1 MRQNRQ
7 GFADTYKTTPKS
19 CSGSI
24 YDNYLSISQYYS
36 EEILNV
42 RNRYNCVFANIYKI
56 LYICAMTDSTKLA
69 PKPVGFR
76 GSSLDDLRAFPT
88 AAKREAGHQIDLVQ
102 NGEEPDDWK
111 PMATTVGPG
120 AKEIRIRDEAGA
132 FRVIYVAKF
141 HWRPSWRAAGSILAH
156 TPRMCGACGA
166 VHRPH
171 ARAVPAIH
179 GKQVTRN
186 GLEGRGLKN
195 LGVVI
200 AEEAQQLKVHVGAL
214 HRLHGLARVATSTG
228 ALRSSTTRAL
238 ASSDW
243 AGKATPTSARVP
255 RSVATARPCAGVQC
269 IVFLLIGAPR
279 NFIGAF
285 EPF

>member
-102 NGEEPDDWK
+102 NGEER
-111 PMATTVGPG
+111 TTGSP
-120 AKEIRIRDEAGA
+120 
-132 FRVIYVAKF
+132 
-141 HWRPSWRAAGSILAH
+141 WQPPSDLA
-156 TPRMCGACGA
+156 PRKYACGM
-166 VHRPH
+166 
-171 ARAVPAIH
+171 
-179 GKQVTRN
+179 K
-186 GLEGRGLKN
+186 
-195 LGVVI
+195 LG
-200 AEEAQQLKVHVGAL
+200 HSG
-214 HRLHGLARVATSTG
+214 
-228 ALRSSTTRAL
+228 
-238 ASSDW
+238 
-243 AGKATPTSARVP
+243 
-255 RSVATARPCAGVQC
+255 
-269 IVFLLIGAPR
+269 
-279 NFIGAF
+279 
-285 EPF
+285 

>member
-1 MRQNRQ
+1 MLLGRQSRQIAQVMHRQ

-141 HWRPSWRAAGSILAH
+141 DDAIYVLHCFQKKTEQTSKRDIDLAEK
-156 TPRMCGACGA
+156 RY
-166 VHRPH
+166 RD
-171 ARAVPAIH
+171 
-179 GKQVTRN
+179 
-186 GLEGRGLKN
+186 LKRE
-195 LGVVI
+195 LV
-200 AEEAQQLKVHVGAL
+200 K
-214 HRLHGLARVATSTG
+214 
-228 ALRSSTTRAL
+228 
-238 ASSDW
+238 
-243 AGKATPTSARVP
+243 
-255 RSVATARPCAGVQC
+255 
-269 IVFLLIGAPR
+269 
-279 NFIGAF
+279 
-285 EPF
+285 